1 MKVGMNLLLWTA
13 FVEEAHFPILEKIKK
28 TGYDGVEIPLFDGDA
43 EHYKKIKKE
52 LDNLGLGCTAVTVVN
67 ADTNPI
73 SPDASVRK
81 AALDRIKW
89 ALDMTSVMGGDV
101 LAGPYHS
108 ALGVF
113 SGQPPTADERKRAV
127 EVLTQAADHA
137 QKVKV
142 KIAIEYLN
150 RFECYFLTNALDA
163 KNLVREINHPYFGTM
178 YDTFH
183 ANIEEK
189 NISQAIASMEDTYVH
204 VHISEN
210 DRGTPGSGH
219 VHWDET
225 FKALRKA
232 KYDGWLTIEAFGRA
246 LPDLA
251 AATKIWRDMFPSPED
266 VYGNGFK
273 FIKEKWKDL
282 QFRKP
287 KTHALNIG
295 FNYDFSN
302 NVLGY
307 DLGYWYKPS
316 NIGLTYGA
324 SLLLRTD
331 FTNTKIGFA
340 PVLGYKIW
348 QFHIQTGYQ
357 FLSKARTNFFTTNT
371 LFIDIRFV
379 LINNTKI
386 KK

>member
-13 FVEEAHFPILEKIKK
+13 FVTEEHFPILEKIKK

-67 ADTNPI
+67 AETNPI
-73 SPDASVRK
+73 SPDASIRK
-81 AALDRIKW
+81 AGLERIKW
-89 ALDMTSVMGGDV
+89 ALDMTSVMGGD
-101 LAGPYHS
+101 LLEGPYHS

-150 RFECYFLTNALDA
+150 RFECYFLTNAMDA

-189 NISQAIASMEDTYVH
+189 NISHAIASMEDTYIH

-273 FIKEKWKDL
+273 FIKEKWEAFK
-282 QFRKP
+282 
-287 KTHALNIG
+287 
-295 FNYDFSN
+295 
-302 NVLGY
+302 
-307 DLGYWYKPS
+307 
-316 NIGLTYGA
+316 
-324 SLLLRTD
+324 
-331 FTNTKIGFA
+331 
-340 PVLGYKIW
+340 
-348 QFHIQTGYQ
+348 
-357 FLSKARTNFFTTNT
+357 
-371 LFIDIRFV
+371 
-379 LINNTKI
+379 
-386 KK
+386 